1 MRKSGQRGQ
10 VRCTQGE
17 NGMVPDSSAT
27 AARLKRPSWKD
38 PRLLVGMLLVLV
50 SVAGVIFLVGSAD
63 RTTEVYAAR
72 DGIAVGERLTPENVV
87 RAKVRLGDTEQ
98 HYVTVEAG
106 LPQDVVA
113 VQRIAKDQL
122 VPRASLG
129 EVDRLDRKPV
139 ALNIEQTLPSQAVAG
154 ARVDV
159 WVAQPDAK
167 NGFSEPKL
175 ILPGAEIAEVTTGS
189 TALGS
194 SKTTVLMVLVED
206 KQMPAL
212 LGAQAN
218 EAKISVVWNPD
229 RKSVV

>member
-1 MRKSGQRGQ
+1 
-10 VRCTQGE
+10 
-17 NGMVPDSSAT
+17 MVPDSSTT
-27 AARLKRPSWKD
+27 APRLKRPSWKD
-38 PRLLVGMLLVLV
+38 PRLLVGILLVLA
-50 SVAGVIFLVGSAD
+50 SIAGVIFLVGSAD

-72 DGIAVGERLTPENVV
+72 EGIAVGERLTPENVV
-87 RAKVRLGDTEQ
+87 PAKVRLGDTEQ
-98 HYVTVEAG
+98 HYITVEAG

-113 VQRIAKDQL
+113 MQRIGKDQL

-129 EVDRLDRKPV
+129 AVDQLNRKPV
-139 ALNIEQTLPSQAVAG
+139 ALNVEQTLPSQAVAG

-167 NGFSEPKL
+167 NGFTEPKL
-175 ILPGAEIAEVTTGS
+175 ILPGAEIAEVANGS

-218 EAKISVVWNPD
+218 EAKISVVWNPGGA
-229 RKSVV
+229 R

>member
-1 MRKSGQRGQ
+1 
-10 VRCTQGE
+10 
-17 NGMVPDSSAT
+17 MV
-27 AARLKRPSWKD
+27 
-38 PRLLVGMLLVLV
+38 GILLVLV
-50 SVAGVIFLVGSAD
+50 SVAGVVFLVGSAD

-72 DGIAVGERLTPENVV
+72 DGIAVGENLTPENVV
-87 RAKVRLGDTEQ
+87 RVRVRLGDTEQ
-98 HYVTVEAG
+98 HYITAAEG
-106 LPQDVVA
+106 LPGGTVA

-129 EVDRLDRKPV
+129 EVDQLNRKPV
-139 ALNIEQTLPSQAVAG
+139 AITVEQSLPSQAVPG

-189 TALGS
+189 TTLGS
-194 SKTTVLMVLVED
+194 SRTTVLMVLVED
-206 KQMPAL
+206 RQMPAL

-218 EAKISVVWNPD
+218 DAKISVVWNPGGA
-229 RKSVV
+229 R

>member
-1 MRKSGQRGQ
+1 
-10 VRCTQGE
+10 
-17 NGMVPDSSAT
+17 MVPDSSAT
-27 AARLKRPSWKD
+27 APRLKRPSWKD
-38 PRLLVGMLLVLV
+38 PRLLVGVLLVLV
-50 SVAGVIFLVGSAD
+50 SVAGVTFLVGSAD
-63 RTTEVYAAR
+63 RTTEVFAAK
-72 DGIAVGERLTPENVV
+72 DGIAVGERLTPENVI

-98 HYVTVEAG
+98 HYITVADG

-113 VQRIAKDQL
+113 VQRIGKDQL
-122 VPRASLG
+122 VPRASVG
-129 EVDRLDRKPV
+129 SADRLDRKPV
-139 ALNIEQTLPSQAVAG
+139 ALNIAQTLPSQATAG

-194 SKTTVLMVLVED
+194 SKITVLMVLVED
-206 KQMPAL
+206 KQLPAL

-218 EAKISVVWNPD
+218 DAKISVVWNPGGV
-229 RKSVV
+229 R

>member
-1 MRKSGQRGQ
+1 
-10 VRCTQGE
+10 
-17 NGMVPDSSAT
+17 MVPDSSVR
-27 AARLKRPSWKD
+27 AARLKRPSWRD
-38 PRLLVGMLLVLV
+38 PRLLVGVLLVLV
-50 SVAGVIFLVGSAD
+50 SIAGVVLLVGSAD

-98 HYVTVEAG
+98 HYITVEDG
-106 LPQDVVA
+106 LPQGVVA
-113 VQRIAKDQL
+113 MQRIAKDQL

-139 ALNIEQTLPSQAVAG
+139 ALTVDQTLPSQAVAG

-175 ILPGAEIAEVTTGS
+175 LLPGAEITEVATGS

-218 EAKISVVWNPD
+218 EAKISVVWNPGGA
-229 RKSVV
+229 R

>member
-1 MRKSGQRGQ
+1 
-10 VRCTQGE
+10 
-17 NGMVPDSSAT
+17 MVPDSSAT

-38 PRLLVGMLLVLV
+38 PRLLVGVLLVLA
-50 SVAGVIFLVGSAD
+50 SIAGVIFLVGSAD
-63 RTTEVYAAR
+63 RSTEVYAAR
-72 DGIAVGERLTPENVV
+72 EGIAVGERLTQENVV
-87 RAKVRLGDTEQ
+87 RAKVRLGETEQ
-98 HYVTVEAG
+98 HYITVAAG

-113 VQRIAKDQL
+113 MQRIGKDQL

-129 EVDRLDRKPV
+129 AVDQLNRKPV
-139 ALNIEQTLPSQAVAG
+139 ALNVEQTLPSQAVAG

-167 NGFSEPKL
+167 NGFTEPKL
-175 ILPGAEIAEVTTGS
+175 ILPGAEIAEVANGS

-218 EAKISVVWNPD
+218 EAKISVVWNPGGA
-229 RKSVV
+229 R

>member
-1 MRKSGQRGQ
+1 
-10 VRCTQGE
+10 
-17 NGMVPDSSAT
+17 MV
-27 AARLKRPSWKD
+27 
-38 PRLLVGMLLVLV
+38 GILLVLV
-50 SVAGVIFLVGSAD
+50 SVAGVVFLVGSAD

-72 DGIAVGERLTPENVV
+72 DGIAVGETLTPENVV
-87 RAKVRLGDTEQ
+87 RVKVRLGDAEQ
-98 HYVTVEAG
+98 HYITASDG
-106 LPQDVVA
+106 LPGGVVA

-129 EVDRLDRKPV
+129 EVDQLNRKPV
-139 ALNIEQTLPSQAVAG
+139 AITVEQSLPSQAMPG

-175 ILPGAEIAEVTTGS
+175 VLPGAEIAEVTTGS
-189 TALGS
+189 TSLGS

-206 KQMPAL
+206 SQMPAL

-218 EAKISVVWNPD
+218 EAKISVVWNPGGT
-229 RKSVV
+229 R

>member
-1 MRKSGQRGQ
+1 MGR
-10 VRCTQGE
+10 VRDTKGE
-17 NGMVPDSSAT
+17 DGMVPDSSVR

-38 PRLLVGMLLVLV
+38 PRLLVGVLLVLV
-50 SVAGVIFLVGSAD
+50 SIVGVVFLVGSAD

-98 HYVTVEAG
+98 HYITVEDG

-113 VQRIAKDQL
+113 MQRIGKDQL

-129 EVDRLDRKPV
+129 EMDRLDRKPV
-139 ALNIEQTLPSQAVAG
+139 ALTIDQTLPAQAVAG

-175 ILPGAEIAEVTTGS
+175 LLPGAEITEVATGS

-218 EAKISVVWNPD
+218 EAKISVVWNPGGA
-229 RKSVV
+229 R

>member
-1 MRKSGQRGQ
+1 
-10 VRCTQGE
+10 
-17 NGMVPDSSAT
+17 MVPDSSAT

-38 PRLLVGMLLVLV
+38 PRLLVGVLLVLV

-72 DGIAVGERLTPENVV
+72 EGIAVGERLTPENVV

-113 VQRIAKDQL
+113 MQRIAKDQL

-129 EVDRLDRKPV
+129 EVDRLNRKPV
-139 ALNIEQTLPSQAVAG
+139 ALSIEQTLPSQAVAG
-154 ARVDV
+154 SRVDV
-159 WVAQPDAK
+159 WIAQPDAK

-175 ILPGAEIAEVTTGS
+175 ILPGAEIAEVATGS

-218 EAKISVVWNPD
+218 EANISVVWNPGGA
-229 RKSVV
+229 R

>member
-1 MRKSGQRGQ
+1 
-10 VRCTQGE
+10 
-17 NGMVPDSSAT
+17 MVPDSSVR
-27 AARLKRPSWKD
+27 AARLKRPSWRD
-38 PRLLVGMLLVLV
+38 PRLLVGVLLVLV
-50 SVAGVIFLVGSAD
+50 SIAGVVFLVGSAD

-98 HYVTVEAG
+98 HYITVEDG

-113 VQRIAKDQL
+113 MQRIGKDQL

-139 ALNIEQTLPSQAVAG
+139 ALTIDQTLPAQAIAG

-175 ILPGAEIAEVTTGS
+175 LLPGAEITEVATGS

-218 EAKISVVWNPD
+218 EAKISVVWNPGGA
-229 RKSVV
+229 R

>member
-1 MRKSGQRGQ
+1 
-10 VRCTQGE
+10 
-17 NGMVPDSSAT
+17 MV
-27 AARLKRPSWKD
+27 
-38 PRLLVGMLLVLV
+38 GILLVLT
-50 SVAGVIFLVGSAD
+50 SVAGVVFLVGSAD
-63 RTTEVYAAR
+63 RTIEVYAAR
-72 DGIAVGERLTPENVV
+72 DGIAVGETLTPENVV
-87 RAKVRLGDTEQ
+87 RVKVRLGDAEQ
-98 HYVTVEAG
+98 HYITASDG
-106 LPQDVVA
+106 LPQGTVA

-129 EVDRLDRKPV
+129 EVDQLNRKPV
-139 ALNIEQTLPSQAVAG
+139 AIQVEQSLPSQAVPG

-175 ILPGAEIAEVTTGS
+175 VLPGAEIAEVTTGS

-206 KQMPAL
+206 GQMPAL

-218 EAKISVVWNPD
+218 EAKISVVWNPGGT
-229 RKSVV
+229 R